1 MGLSHQPVIL
11 MRPGAA
17 NDRLAAK
24 LKADGI
30 EAWCWPAFTITLP
43 EDQELVAQRLAHP

>member
-24 LKADGI
+24 LKADG
-30 EAWCWPAFTITLP
+30 
-43 EDQELVAQRLAHP
+43 H